1 MKTLFANFLITMDL
15 ISCRLGK
22 SLITVLLLTLG
33 FVLSGMTLLCV
44 NITDY
49 DRIQYQKKCDIA
61 RTGCMANENG
71 DGFEEL
77 DTSQIVDYEKKKD
90 LVLRQQPYQQFY
102 NQLKQ
107 SGLLEKCAQY
117 SILGNS
123 TADREF
129 ANIQDG
135 HQIYGFSKRGHV
147 EYIQAQKDIF
157 DIYNL
162 KIESKVKPKDWND
175 YDIILGS
182 QFKKKYKNVEYIDF
196 KEEKHKLLGFTK
208 PGQTLPFEDI
218 AHKDGTALTG
228 LYNLDYAFFQ
238 IYPEDTYQ
246 GFEIHYRL
254 AKGVSREEFKN
265 QAQDMAKEKNA
276 TIETMYFIDDHLAE
290 LKQTNLDILGHI
302 NEFAFLLLIVITL
315 ICIFTKVYSI
325 LGNKRLYGILYSS
338 GLSTNQINSLFV
350 IENVTILLFSL
361 ILACLCL
368 YHGIYLFCSYFGAE
382 KPDLIVDVVKN
393 VLVSK
398 VFLQEFLI
406 CFSMIVVTS
415 GIPMIIFSHLSPL
428 SMMRDF
434 YE

>member
-1 MKTLFANFLITMDL
+1 MKSLFANFLITMDL

-22 SLITVLLLTLG
+22 SLVTVLLLTLG
-33 FVLSGMTLLCV
+33 FLLSGMTLLSV
-44 NITDY
+44 NIADY
-49 DRIQYQKKCDIA
+49 DHIQYQKKCDIA

-71 DGFEEL
+71 DSFEET
-77 DTSQIVDYEKKKD
+77 DTSQIDDYEKKKD
-90 LVLRQQPYQQFY
+90 LLLRKQPYQQFY

-117 SILGNS
+117 SILGNRK
-123 TADREF
+123 ADREF
-129 ANIQDG
+129 INIQAG
-135 HQIYGFSKRGHV
+135 HQINGYAAKGAV
-147 EYIQAQKDIF
+147 ECIEAQKDIF
-157 DIYNL
+157 DIYDIKL
-162 KIESKVKPKDWND
+162 ETKVKPKDWNT

-182 QFKKKYKNVEYIDF
+182 QFQKKYKNIEYIDF
-196 KEEKHKLLGFTK
+196 KEEKHRLLGFTK

-238 IYPEDTYQ
+238 IVPEDTYS
-246 GFEIHYRL
+246 GFELHYRL
-254 AKGVSREEFKN
+254 AKGLSREEFQHK
-265 QAQDMAKEKNA
+265 AQDMAKEKNA

-290 LKQTNLDILGHI
+290 LKQTNLDILGPV
-302 NEFAFLLLIVITL
+302 NEFAIILLIGITL
-315 ICIFTKVYSI
+315 ICIFTKVHSI

-350 IENVTILLFSL
+350 IENVIILLFSL

-368 YHGIYLFCSYFGAE
+368 YHGIYLFCSYYGAE
-382 KPDLIVDVVKN
+382 NPDVIVDVVKS

-406 CFSMIVVTS
+406 CFSMIVLTS
-415 GIPMIIFSHLSPL
+415 GIPMIMFSHLSPL